1 MLAGFFKQKRTWLL
15 GLFTMAVFA
24 SSAQHYDTEFG
35 QNRIQY
41 EAYGWN
47 YISTNS
53 FDVYY
58 SVGGENYAQEAVDYL
73 EDAYPDL
80 TDKIGYAP
88 YTKPKILIYNSIHDL
103 QQSNIGIGGDV
114 YTIGGKTNFVKMQ
127 AEVAYS
133 GQAHKFHEDLIYGI
147 AKVLI
152 RDMLYGGSLGE
163 IFQNSFLLTLPD
175 WFIDGGARYLA
186 YGWNEE
192 MDNYIRD
199 YLDRKR
205 IGKKLRVSD
214 ADSGPVGQSIWN
226 YIASTYGE
234 SNISNI
240 LNLTRII
247 RKEEQSIGQSL
258 GVAYRDFL
266 GNWQNFYVL
275 QNEQVIQEYQAPG
288 DSNIVSHKKNKDL
301 ISTTV
306 ALNPLG
312 DKVAF
317 ARIKN
322 GQYFIYVKDLKTG
335 RQKRLVRGGYRIND
349 QEVDTYMPLL
359 DWQDAQTLGA
369 IVFRR
374 GNLYLDTYNIET
386 GEKRQKPLDRFRQIE
401 SFTFNDNG
409 RLAVISGD
417 IDGQNDL
424 YLISMR
430 RNALRRITQD
440 VYDDLDPMFIPG
452 SAAIVFASNRVNDSI
467 RIKNVRM
474 NDVTD
479 NFNLFIYD
487 LDTTRNSFYRLT
499 NTYSTDRKPVPK
511 NEYFIYYLSDQKGI
525 TNLYRFNL
533 LDTTFSQVTSFNKGI
548 EDYDLHFNND
558 AIAFMMLDKG
568 FQKVYHTKSVDLDG
582 NNFTQP
588 TPRQQVKQSRFLF
601 TRRNT
606 PDNGFELDLEEDTTE
621 IFNPLEPDDFVF
633 QDEPDQGPKE
643 KLPPGYID
651 TDNYSFSDEVKD
663 DYEPD
668 SFFANYQKMTRDVG
682 REGPFKYFPRF
693 SFGNLTV
700 SFAND
705 AIREYVTGNLSGFG
719 YIFQTEV
726 TDVMENHRLL
736 AGGFANQNLSQ
747 ADLFAEYQFLP
758 YWADFHLRLDKKKYI
773 FEKPQTGLLHEY
785 KLTNLEAG
793 MSVPI
798 THSFRATIA
807 PFYTRTSFLNLNL
820 ASVLDSNPSLARD
833 EFIDYAG
840 SRVALVYD
848 NSIEKGYNILQGSRA
863 KAEYKRYQ
871 PLSSNGLFFNKLE
884 LDMRHYQKIH
894 REITFATRG
903 YYGRFWGA
911 NDPQFLVGGV
921 DNWLF
926 ARKTNTVE
934 GPLSISPTQPNSNLL
949 FSEFA
954 TSVRGHNYGEM
965 VGSDAIVFN
974 AELRIPVFRYLVRRP
989 MSSNFFRNF
998 QFIYFYDIGTAWS
1011 GAPPFTR
1018 KNSFKEDRVD
1028 GTPFSARIKDYR
1040 NPWLAGYGAGVR
1052 MSVLGYF
1059 LKIDRAL
1066 PIRDFK
1072 IHDPKWYFSIGVDF

>member
-1 MLAGFFKQKRTWLL
+1 MLAGFFKQKHTWLL
-15 GLFTMAVFA
+15 SLFLLGGLIA
-24 SSAQHYDTEFG
+24 SGQHYNTEFG

-41 EAYGWN
+41 EALGWS

-58 SVGGENYAQEAVDYL
+58 SVGGENYAKEAVDYL
-73 EDAYPDL
+73 EEAYPEL

-88 YTKPKILIYNSIHDL
+88 YTKPKVLIYNSIHDL

-133 GQAHKFHEDLIYGI
+133 GQAHKFQEDLIYGI

-163 IFQNSFLLTLPD
+163 IFQNSFLLTLPE

-205 IGKKLRVSD
+205 VGKKLRVNE

-247 RKEEQSIGQSL
+247 RKEEISIGQSL
-258 GVAYRDFL
+258 GVSYKAFL

-275 QNEQVIQEYQAPG
+275 QNEQVLQEYQPPV
-288 DSNIVSHKKNKDL
+288 DSNMVSKKRAKDL
-301 ISTTV
+301 ITTTI

-322 GQYFIYVKDLKTG
+322 GQYYIYIKDLKTNKQV
-335 RQKRLVRGGYRIND
+335 RIARGGYRIND
-349 QEVDTYMPLL
+349 QEVDNYMPLL

-401 SFTFNDNG
+401 SFSFNDNG
-409 RLAVISGD
+409 RLVVISGD
-417 IDGQNDL
+417 VDGQNDL

-440 VYDDLDPMFIPG
+440 VYDDLDPVFIPG
-452 SAAIVFASNRVNDSI
+452 SAAIVFASNRVNDSLK
-467 RIKNVRM
+467 IKNVSM

-487 LDTTRNSFYRLT
+487 LDTTKSSFFRLT
-499 NTYSTDRKPVPK
+499 NTYSTDRKPIPK
-511 NEYFIYYLSDQKGI
+511 NDYFIYYLSDQKGI

-533 LDTTFSQVTSFNKGI
+533 LDTTFSQVSSFNSGI
-548 EDYDLHFNND
+548 DDYDLHFDND
-558 AIAFMMLDKG
+558 AISFMMLNKG
-568 FQKVYHTKSVDLDG
+568 FHKVYHDRTLNLDG
-582 NNFTQP
+582 DNFTQP

-606 PDNGFELDLEEDTTE
+606 PDSGFELELEDDTTE
-621 IFNPLEPDDFVF
+621 VFNPLEPDDFAF
-633 QDEPDQGPKE
+633 QDEPQEGPKE
-643 KLPPGYID
+643 NLPPGYID

-668 SFFANYQKMTRDVG
+668 SFFANYQKMTRDTE
-682 REGPFKYFPRF
+682 RIGPFLYVPRF
-693 SFGNLTV
+693 SFGNVTTT
-700 SFAND
+700 FAND
-705 AIREYVTGNLSGFG
+705 PLRGFG
-719 YIFQTEV
+719 FVLQTEV
-726 TDVMENHRLL
+726 ADVMENYRLL
-736 AGGFANQNLSQ
+736 AGGYFTQDFSQ
-747 ADLFAEYQFLP
+747 SDLFAEAQYLP
-758 YWADFHLRLDKKKYI
+758 YWADFHFRIDRKTYLFETFDFSITQKYRLDNV
-773 FEKPQTGLLHEY
+773 EV
-785 KLTNLEAG
+785 G
-793 MSVPI
+793 MSVPV
-798 THSFRATIA
+798 THSFRGTVA
-807 PFYTRTSFLNLNL
+807 PFYTKTSFLNLDSRSILDLDPTL
-820 ASVLDSNPSLARD
+820 AQDQY
-833 EFIDYAG
+833 IDYLG
-840 SRVALVYD
+840 TRLALVYD
-848 NSIEKGYNILQGSRA
+848 NSVEIGYNILQGSRGLV
-863 KAEYKRYQ
+863 EYKRYQ
-871 PLSSNGLFFNKLE
+871 PVSSNGLMFNKLE
-884 LDMRHYQKIH
+884 VDLRHYQKIH

-903 YYGRFWGA
+903 YYGRFWGD
-911 NDPQFLVGGV
+911 NNPQFLLGGV
-921 DNWLF
+921 DNWIL
-926 ARKTNTVE
+926 AQSNSSEVD
-934 GPLSISPTQPNSNLL
+934 GPLGLSATEPNTNIL
-949 FSEFA
+949 FTEFA
-954 TSVRGHNYGEM
+954 TSVRGHRYGEL

-974 AELRIPVFRYLVRRP
+974 AELRIPIFRYLIRRP
-989 MSSNFFRNF
+989 MSSNFLRNF

-1018 KNSFKEDRVD
+1018 KNSFKEERID
-1028 GTPFSARIKDYR
+1028 GSPFSANLKDFR

-1052 MSVLGYF
+1052 MSFLGYF
-1059 LKIDRAL
+1059 LKLDRAL
-1066 PIRDFK
+1066 PVRDFNVTA
-1072 IHDPKWYFSIGVDF
+1072 PKWYISIGVDF